1 MMRWRW
7 RHGFRRLA
15 GDQSKSDRSF
25 RMTCPSLALAAPAN
39 LCAGSRMDVERIY
52 REESG
57 RILATLI
64 RLLGSFDLAEEVMQE
79 AFAAAL
85 EQWPKRGIPD
95 NPRAWLVST
104 AHHKGVDMIRRRTR
118 FDSKRDE
125 LQRLAELEQQLSE
138 AENMLQPEELSDDRL
153 RLIFTCCHPALV
165 LEAQV
170 ALTLRTL
177 CGLSTEEIARAFLV
191 PLSTMAQR
199 LVRAKQK
206 IRDARIP
213 YQVPPRQELTDRLE
227 AVMLVVY
234 LVFNE
239 GYSAS
244 SGDAAIRRELCA
256 EAIRLGRLICE
267 LLPGESESR
276 ALLALMLLHDSRRVA
291 RVDGDGEVVLL
302 EEQNRDLWDHGEIRE
317 GLGLVDSALRGG
329 VAGPYALQ
337 AAIAAIHAQATRA
350 EETDWKQIVA
360 LYEALLRLQPSPVV
374 ELNHAAAVA
383 MADGPAAGLR
393 LLDGLEGKAE
403 LREYYLLPAARGD
416 LLRRLQEWSEAA
428 LAYRRALALTSNE
441 AARSFLSRRLAEM
454 ETKASRS

>member
-1 MMRWRW
+1 
-7 RHGFRRLA
+7 
-15 GDQSKSDRSF
+15 
-25 RMTCPSLALAAPAN
+25 
-39 LCAGSRMDVERIY
+39 MDVERIY

-104 AHHKGVDMIRRRTR
+104 AHHKGVDMMRRRTR

-125 LQRLAELEQQLSE
+125 LQRLAELEQKLSE

-191 PLSTMAQR
+191 PLPTMAQR

-329 VAGPYALQ
+329 AAGPYALQ

-454 ETKASRS
+454 EARVSRS

>member
-1 MMRWRW
+1 
-7 RHGFRRLA
+7 
-15 GDQSKSDRSF
+15 
-25 RMTCPSLALAAPAN
+25 
-39 LCAGSRMDVERIY
+39 MDVERIY

-79 AFAAAL
+79 AFAVAL
-85 EQWPKRGIPD
+85 EQWPKHGLPD

-104 AHHKGVDMIRRRTR
+104 AHHKGVDMLRRRAR

-125 LQRLAELEQQLSE
+125 LQKLAELEQQISE
-138 AENMLQPEELSDDRL
+138 AEENMLRPDGVSDDRL

-191 PLSTMAQR
+191 PLPTMAQR

-206 IRDARIP
+206 IRDAGIP
-213 YQVPPRQELTDRLE
+213 YQVPAKPELQERLD

-244 SGDAAIRRELCA
+244 SGDAMIRRELCA

-267 LLPGESESR
+267 LLPAESESR
-276 ALLALMLLHDSRRVA
+276 ALLALMLLHDSRQAA
-291 RVDGDGEVVLL
+291 RVDGNGEAVLL
-302 EEQNRDLWDHGEIRE
+302 DEQNRSLWNQEEIRE
-317 GLGLVDSALRGG
+317 GLTLLDSSLRAGAAG
-329 VAGPYALQ
+329 VYALQ
-337 AAIAAIHAQATRA
+337 AAIAALHAQAARA
-350 EETDWKQIVA
+350 EKTDWKQIVA
-360 LYEALLRLQPSPVV
+360 LYAALLRLQPSPVV

-383 MADGPAAGLR
+383 MAAGPGAGLR

-416 LLRRLQEWSEAA
+416 LLRRLEQWSEAA
-428 LAYRRALALTSNE
+428 LAYRRALAMASNE
-441 AARSFLSRRLAEM
+441 GARSFLSRRLAEM
-454 ETKASRS
+454 EARISLT